1 MYSNIKVN
9 WFFSLLFAGVI
20 ATIFPGKSY
29 GQRVDV
35 FPLTGGAQMN
45 IPLYLIQRGDIQ
57 IPINLS
63 YYGNGVKV
71 KASEGNAGMNWNVS
85 IGGSISRELRDL
97 PDEIDQG
104 TGADRRAGWLY
115 NGNEAKI
122 AAFTIANDN
131 NKTTCPDE
139 TTDLTYLQTNFS
151 SLWDMEPDVFHLNA
165 PGLSATLVFRGNQL
179 VSTDKSDLKVSYTL
193 SGAGFGI
200 QSIVVKTDQ
209 GLIYEFNVTERFVR
223 QATRPN
229 LSGILYQK
237 RQYDLYKNT
246 IGYNGNW
253 YLSKITD
260 NNGND
265 VSFGYSEL
273 GRIYMGRDVAFYI
286 GDSNTKTKQY
296 RIEDN
301 YTPVLLTEVNYSGR
315 PDNLGAQ
322 QLKISYKFN
331 EYTRTY
337 VISDLTLNSY
347 ESELIPIDPPASF
360 WKIIWRLSFSYS
372 EATANTS
379 ESRYRRYFLDQVI
392 GSTHGKTINT
402 KFDYYGLTKLS
413 VLDYKIDLPDSAST
427 QLDAW
432 GYYNSSSASTLN
444 PQVYLNP
451 SSSAHDRIRTYLP
464 SGLTST
470 YPYTL
475 SGNTRS
481 TDINRVKNGMLR
493 SVTYE
498 NGGTSEI
505 TYEPQQF
512 YDAQAGVD
520 VIGGGVRVKQ
530 ITDKDGLTT
539 NDGIRTY
546 DYTDPAT
553 GKSSGAPIALPQF
566 AFMQSSTGGGTT
578 EQQWKASIIRSDED
592 LSAEPDNILY
602 ATVKQSSPD
611 LGSTLYRFSR
621 PAMHFDVSSAPDWT
635 PNWSY
640 LARTGCATVGLVA
653 ADRNTYPFAPNM
665 DFSFERGQLIS
676 ETSYNQ
682 NGQKVKESTN
692 TYVRRQTPDR
702 MYALKMETIGN
713 AVYYT
718 KYPVLYNKDKVVQS
732 RKEELFNIDGTV
744 QESKVIDYTYGSTL
758 HSYAT
763 QMTTTASDGS
773 ILRNNSKFLKD
784 YNLTTATDA
793 TATAMK
799 QLQDRG
805 INIPIET
812 WRTLERSGTVKTIS
826 AQLTRFNTF
835 TWQGVTYQKPAQQ
848 LIFQNADGITDFQQS
863 TVQGGNFSSDS
874 RYWITT
880 NYTAYGL
887 NGKLL
892 TSDDNLGNNQTILY
906 TGHLPYV
913 RAVGVA
919 VRELSINTF
928 EDLTTDYENGFK
940 PDATVSTYSWNEN
953 DGRTG
958 QRSLNLPTGTVFS
971 RTVSKKAGT
980 DRYLLSFWAKAP
992 NAGNITLQL
1001 FVNGVSSQSIQ
1012 VPFLASGSEWKFYQ
1026 QYISVASISGDFVAK
1041 LQTSQNLAIDDIY
1054 FFPEQTAITVNTLDY
1069 DLGIS
1074 TSQSTLNGVTEF
1086 YEYDG
1091 YGRLRRTLD
1100 ADHNILV
1107 ANSYVNKNDLIDSV
1121 LYIHHDGIAS
1131 NKQINFSSY
1140 GLLRNKEGSKYIWN
1154 FGDGTAPVTT
1164 SSDDVQHMY
1173 TTNGNFVVTLQQ
1185 VSALYGTY
1193 TASKPI
1199 VVTPY
1204 DSTASVEAHIGE
1216 MSGGEITEVKF
1227 YKGTNLYRSFSKN
1240 ELWYNWN
1247 ANISVP
1253 PGAYTVQVYTLG
1265 GYHPA
1270 YSPQGFKSVRCSYG
1284 SLELCRGVASGIYQF
1299 NVDLTTQPRIDFSVK
1314 LQDCELIE
1322 IE

>member
-35 FPLTGGAQMN
+35 SPLTGGAQMN

-115 NGNEAKI
+115 SGNEAKI

-165 PGLSATLVFRGNQL
+165 PGLSTTLVFRGNQL
-179 VSTDKSDLKVSYTL
+179 VSTDKSDLNVSYTL
-193 SGAGFGI
+193 SSTGFGI
-200 QSIVVKTDQ
+200 QSIFVKTDQ
-209 GLIYEFNVTERFVR
+209 GLTYEFNVTERFVR
-223 QATRPN
+223 QAKSPN

-237 RQYDLYKNT
+237 RQYDLYKNS

-265 VSFGYSEL
+265 VSFAYSGL
-273 GRIYMGRDVAFYI
+273 SRIYMGRDVAFYV
-286 GDSNTKTKQY
+286 GDSNTKTIQY
-296 RIEDN
+296 RIEDY
-301 YTPVLLTEVNYSGR
+301 YTPVLLTEITYSGK
-315 PDNLGAQ
+315 PDNLGVQ
-322 QLKISYKFN
+322 QLKISYDFN
-331 EYTRTY
+331 QFTRTY
-337 VISDLTLNSY
+337 IVSDLTLSSY
-347 ESELIPIDPPASF
+347 ESEIIPIDPPANF
-360 WKIIWRLSFSYS
+360 WKTIWKVSFSY
-372 EATANTS
+372 AKAANGN
-379 ESRYRRYFLDQVI
+379 YQRYFLKQVL
-392 GSTHGKTINT
+392 GSANGQKLDT
-402 KFDYYGLTKLS
+402 KFDYYGLTP
-413 VLDYKIDLPDSAST
+413 LDFSAYNIDLPDSAST

-444 PQVYLNP
+444 PQLYLNP
-451 SSSAHDRIRTYLP
+451 SSLAHDRIRTYLP
-464 SGLTST
+464 AGLTAT

-493 SVTYE
+493 AVTYE
-498 NGGTSEI
+498 NGGTTEI

-530 ITDKDGLTT
+530 ITDKDGLTA

-566 AFMQSSTGGGTT
+566 AFMQPFTGGGTT
-578 EQQWKASIIRSDED
+578 EQQWKASIIRSDEN

-602 ATVKQSSPD
+602 AVVKQSSPD
-611 LGSTLYRFSR
+611 LGSTVYRFTR
-621 PAMHFDVSSAPDWT
+621 PAMHFDVSSAPDWI

-640 LARTGCATVGLVA
+640 LARTGCATVGVLA
-653 ADRNTYPFAPNM
+653 ADRYTYPFAPNM

-676 ETSYNQ
+676 ETSYNES
-682 NGQKVKESTN
+682 GQKVKEHTN

-702 MYALKMETIGN
+702 MYALKMETVGN

-732 RKEELFNIDGTV
+732 RKEELFNTDGTV

-773 ILRNNSKFLKD
+773 ILRNNTKFLKD
-784 YNLTTATDA
+784 YNLTTANDA
-793 TATAMK
+793 TSTAMK

-812 WRTLERSGTVKTIS
+812 WRTLERSGTVKTIA

-835 TWQGVTYQKPAQQ
+835 TWQGVTYQRPSQQ

-863 TVQGGNFSSDS
+863 TVQGGTFSSDAH
-874 RYWITT
+874 YWITA

-892 TSDDNLGNNQTILY
+892 TSDDNLGNSQTTLY

-913 RAVGVA
+913 RALGAA
-919 VRELSINTF
+919 VRELSVNIF
-928 EDLTTDYENGFK
+928 EDLTTDYENGFS
-940 PDATVSTYSWNEN
+940 PDAVSSTYSWNEN

-958 QRSLNLPTGTVFS
+958 QRSLNLPAGTVFS
-971 RTVSKKAGT
+971 RTLSKKAGT
-980 DRYLLSFWAKAP
+980 DRYLLSFWARAAS
-992 NAGNITLQL
+992 AGNITLQL
-1001 FVNGVSSQSIQ
+1001 FVNGVSVQSIQ
-1012 VPFLASGSEWKFYQ
+1012 VPFVASGSEWKFYQ

-1069 DLGIS
+1069 DRGIS

-1100 ADHNILV
+1100 AERNILV
-1107 ANSYVNKNDLIDSV
+1107 ANSYVNKNDMISTTPYID
-1121 LYIHHDGIAS
+1121 HDGIAS
-1131 NKQINFSSY
+1131 NKQINFSTY
-1140 GLLRNKEGSKYIWN
+1140 AVYLNTQGSKYIWN

-1164 SSDDVQHMY
+1164 SSENVQHMY
-1173 TTNGNFVVTLQQ
+1173 TSNGNFVVTLQQ
-1185 VSALYGTY
+1185 VSPFYGTY
-1193 TASKPI
+1193 TTSKPI

-1204 DSTASVEAHIGE
+1204 DSTAIVELHIGE
-1216 MSGGEITEVKF
+1216 LSGGDITQVDI
-1227 YKGTNLYRSFSKN
+1227 YKGSTLYKTFSKN
-1240 ELWYNWN
+1240 EIWNWH
-1247 ANISVP
+1247 ANVSVP
-1253 PGAYTVQVYTLG
+1253 PGAYTVKVYTTG
-1265 GYHPA
+1265 GYHPT
-1270 YSPQGFKSVRCSYG
+1270 YNPQGYKSVHCSYG
-1284 SLELCRGVASGIYQF
+1284 TVDLCEAVAPGVYQF
-1299 NVDLTTQPRIDFSVK
+1299 NVDLTTQPRIDVSVK